1 MNGASAGRSGNK
13 RPSMFEVARLAG
25 VSHQTVS
32 RVVNNSPD
40 VSAATRAKVEQAIAQ
55 LGYRRSNSAR
65 ALASNRSRTIGL
77 IASSINYYGP
87 INTLASIETGI
98 RRHDM
103 FLSVGIVPETE
114 FVDHGFHSVSQSF
127 SEQDVDA
134 FVFITP
140 TDEMLLAAL
149 RMDAVVPRVILT
161 STHGNVSITEA
172 VSLSGNNSNVTLV
185 GIDQWSAM
193 HNVADLL
200 ARHGHRHALYV
211 PGPDTWRDAVTR
223 RVAWTRHAN
232 ELGIATHYLRTAS
245 WDATDAYQAVTA
257 AIDEYQTSGEPLPTA
272 IVAANDNQAVGALR
286 ALHEHG
292 LRVPQ
297 DVSVVG
303 FDDIPGADNYLPP
316 LTTVHPRFGE
326 LGVTAAKS
334 LLSLLGETEAPQFE
348 RSEHDIGLVSADL
361 IIRDS
366 VGPAPTR

>member
-1 MNGASAGRSGNK
+1 
-13 RPSMFEVARLAG
+13 MFEVAKIAG

-40 VSAATRAKVEQAIAQ
+40 VSAATRLKVEQAIAQ

-77 IASSINYYGP
+77 IASSINYFGP

-103 FLSVGIVPETE
+103 FLSVAIVPEAE
-114 FVDHGFHSVSQSF
+114 FSSHGFRSASRSF

-161 STHGNVSITEA
+161 STHGGVSIAEA
-172 VSLSGNNSNVTLV
+172 VTATGNSHIALM
-185 GIDQWSAM
+185 GIDQSSAM
-193 HNVADLL
+193 HDIADLL
-200 ARHGHRHALYV
+200 AGLGHRHAMYV
-211 PGPDTWRDAVTR
+211 PGPDNWRDAVTR
-223 RVAWTRHAN
+223 QVSWTRYAN
-232 ELGIATHYLRTAS
+232 ELSIATHYLHDAS
-245 WDATDAYQAVTA
+245 WDANDAYLAVGS
-257 AIDEYQTSGEPLPTA
+257 AIDEYQAAGEPLPTA

-316 LTTVHPRFGE
+316 LTTVRQRFGE
-326 LGVTAAKS
+326 LGIGAAKR
-334 LLSLLGETEAPQFE
+334 LLALLGEMEAPQSNH
-348 RSEHDIGLVSADL
+348 SEHGVDLVKADL
-361 IIRDS
+361 IVRDS
-366 VGPAPTR
+366 TVPVLAR